1 MQTEKYELPEIKVIR
16 EEIQSLKDRINL
28 IEAILDI
35 KEWRKTSSNFTDFD
49 RTDEELDSIV

>member
-1 MQTEKYELPEIKVIR
+1 METEKDDYLEDKDIR
-16 EEIQSLKDRINL
+16 QEIQYLKDRINL

-35 KEWRKTSSNFTDFD
+35 NEWRKISNASKDFD